1 MISCEVESDHQRVYR
16 LLTKPGSN
24 ACDSLIHPDDSSVM
38 SDEFL
43 STALA
48 FT

>member
-1 MISCEVESDHQRVYR
+1 MISFEIKSDHQRVYR
-16 LLTKPGSN
+16 LKARPGSN

-48 FT
+48 FI